1 MPGLG
6 RFKNNKLTLLFG
18 GTIATIFLLILL
30 KAWLS
35 AREDGST
42 MTETMEDMF
51 TQAPKKDVTEFPKPK
66 GPPKLTVVE
75 AKQKFRQSVM
85 NSRGISRAA
94 LNYKLY
100 QQKLL
105 KDFQKTIHL
114 KMNFPP
120 HMHYINIDLEDDVG
134 AVYGTTIDGKESF
147 AVFATSRKVSLDQA
161 LGYIQESSEALPM
174 LKGHKFEP
182 EKSINYTPTASTGLG
197 PVTII
202 PSTDVNGKGLYAV
215 FAPRIDEKGNYLFM
229 MEADKSYFDVN
240 EEGFEKMLLDM
251 KAEP

>member
-1 MPGLG
+1 MPDLR

-35 AREDGST
+35 AREDGT
-42 MTETMEDMF
+42 TITETMEEIF
-51 TQAPKKDVTEFPKPK
+51 TRTPENVVTEFPKPK
-66 GPPKLTVVE
+66 EPPKLTVVE
-75 AKQKFRQSVM
+75 AKQKFRQTVL
-85 NSRGISRAA
+85 NARGINRSVV
-94 LNYKLY
+94 NYKLY

-105 KDFQKTIHL
+105 SDFQNTIHL

-120 HMHYINIDLEDDVG
+120 HMHYINIDLEDDIG

-147 AVFATSRKVSLDQA
+147 AVLATSRKVSLNEA
-161 LGYIQESSEALPM
+161 LGYIEESSEAMPM

-182 EKSINYTPTASTGLG
+182 EKSINYTPPATTGLG
-197 PVTII
+197 PVTIV

-215 FAPRIDEKGNYLFM
+215 FAPRSDEKGNYVFM
-229 MEADKSYFDVN
+229 MEADKKYFDVN